1 MTQYSYLNIIKR
13 QSKHIAKAAS
23 IPLAKAH
30 DLIALRAQFAHYH
43 ELVTV
48 AKVNPNDWR
57 LMRQALGVTSFADVI
72 YLDVVWAALNSAVED
87 ALDAHTAD
95 TNASGYII
103 ENMEISSPDYDVS
116 NGILALD
123 ISFSYIGEQDEDRPW
138 SGNEFYVDAEVLIIF
153 RGEWSLIRDD
163 GLVITSIDTDL
174 DRDYQA
180 QQDSLYEDF
189 LKDQRRF
196 G

>member
-1 MTQYSYLNIIKR
+1 MGQYSYLNIIKR

-30 DLIALRAQFAHYH
+30 DLIAQRAHFAHYH

-57 LMRQALGVTSFADVI
+57 LMRQALDVINFDDVI
-72 YLDVVWAALNSAVED
+72 YRDVVWVALNSAVED
-87 ALDAHTAD
+87 ALGAYTAD
-95 TNASGYII
+95 TNASGYVI
-103 ENMEISSPDYDVS
+103 EDMEISSSDYDVS
-116 NGILALD
+116 NGVLALN
-123 ISFSYIGEQDEDRPW
+123 ISFSYTGEQDEDRPW
-138 SGNEFYVDAEVLIIF
+138 SGSEFYVDAEVLIIF
-153 RGEWSLIRDD
+153 RGEWSLVRDD
-163 GLVITSIDTDL
+163 GLAITGIDTDR